1 MSEAYYTDT
10 HSLVNSRTMN
20 DAASSPMSSLR
31 QWMVLLVTAGS
42 QGLAVTGVM
51 ALTPALPR
59 IAVDFDASVSQAQW
73 VVIAYGLTQTALV
86 PLAGRIS
93 DLIDRK
99 NAFLGGLLILAAGSM
114 LGNRAVSIEMLILAR
129 VIQAVGAA
137 SLVTNTFAIVTDV
150 FPPEKRGAALG
161 VVVVMIGVG
170 VASGFILGG
179 YLVTQF
185 DWQAI
190 FLAMI
195 LLAGVFLILG
205 LLVLPRGLRTLHRE
219 PLDWPGAIL
228 LAAGLVALLLAI
240 TQGQTWG
247 WTSPRILLLA
257 ALAPTL
263 LITFVLIEGTKPHPL
278 IDLSLFKD
286 PIFTANNLAGTFGFV
301 SLGAFVFLMPFYLQG
316 PQGFSA
322 QETGLILLPLPAGNV
337 IGAIITGRVST
348 RQMGS
353 PIMMSVGLIS
363 ITVGFLLISAVD
375 SSTSVPDVL
384 WRATIAGFGVGTFQT
399 SNSHMI
405 MSAVPAQNRGSAS
418 GVLNMFQQVGTN
430 VGVALSGVILSV
442 VVSNQFAGLSGSS
455 NVTPRHF
462 AQFSN
467 QPQQLDDLTR
477 AFMSGFALALIVT
490 AAFAV
495 IAVLLSW
502 LGLLTQRARLRRE
515 TLFEA

>member
-1 MSEAYYTDT
+1 
-10 HSLVNSRTMN
+10 MN
-20 DAASSPMSSLR
+20 VATSTTSSVR
-31 QWMVLLVTAGS
+31 QWMILLVTAGS
-42 QGLAVTGVM
+42 QGLAVMGVM
-51 ALTPALPR
+51 LLTPALPR
-59 IAVDFDASVSQAQW
+59 IAVDFNTSVSQVQW
-73 VVIAYGLTQTALV
+73 VVISYGLTQTALV

-93 DLIDRK
+93 DLIDRR
-99 NAFLGGLLILAAGSM
+99 NAFLGGLAILAAGSV
-114 LGNRAVSIEMLILAR
+114 LGNRAVSIEMLIFAR

-150 FPPEKRGAALG
+150 FPPEKRGGALG

-185 DWQAI
+185 DWQAT

-195 LLAGVFLILG
+195 LLACVLFIVG
-205 LLVLPRGLRTLHRE
+205 LLVLPRGLRARRRE
-219 PLDWPGAIL
+219 PLDWSGALL
-228 LAAGLVALLLAI
+228 LATGLVALLLAV
-240 TQGQTWG
+240 TQGQSWG
-247 WTSPRILLLA
+247 WISPRVLLLA
-257 ALAPTL
+257 ASAPIL
-263 LITFVLIEGTKPHPL
+263 FITFVLVERAKTHPL
-278 IDLSLFKD
+278 IDLNLFKD
-286 PIFTANNLAGTFGFV
+286 PIFAANNLAGSFGFV

-348 RQMGS
+348 RRMGS

-375 SSTSVPDVL
+375 SSTSVPDIL

-399 SNSHMI
+399 SNSHMV
-405 MSAVPAQNRGSAS
+405 MSAVSAQNRGSAS
-418 GVLNMFQQVGTN
+418 GVLNMFQQIGTN
-430 VGVALSGVILSV
+430 VGIALSGVILSV
-442 VVSNQFAGLSGSS
+442 VVSNQFEGLGGSS

-462 AQFSN
+462 AQFSS
-467 QPQQLDDLTR
+467 QPQQLYDLTQ
-477 AFMSGFALALIVT
+477 AFMNGFALALVVT

-502 LGLLTQRARLRRE
+502 LGLIAQRARLHKE
-515 TLFEA
+515 PLVKV